1 MVWAGETI
9 PDYEHEPRAR
19 VLAKSRTRQFSGLRS
34 RWFPSFRFQLWRFTL
49 S

>member
-9 PDYEHEPRAR
+9 LDCEHEPRAR
-19 VLAKSRTRQFSGLRS
+19 VLANSRTRQFSGLRS
-34 RWFPSFRFQLWRFTL
+34 RWSPSFRFQLWPFTL